1 MRKTF
6 RRLLP
11 LLAVLVVL
19 CMALATPAF
28 AAGDPTEEA
37 GTKMIECSDCGAGG
51 LCMTCYGHDEACED
65 CGGTFA
71 CASCDLSLPILSKLR
86 LRLSFQLSPFS
97 SYSSTSN
104 SSLPTP
110 QRGHT

>member
-51 LCMTCYGHDEACED
+51 LCMTCYGYDEACED
-65 CGGTFA
+65 CGGEMVCGT
-71 CASCDLSLPILSKLR
+71 CGGTEL
-86 LRLSFQLSPFS
+86 
-97 SYSSTSN
+97 
-104 SSLPTP
+104 
-110 QRGHT
+110 